1 MPLASGD
8 VLYVWCDRITPPH
21 DKYCI
26 CVSPEDRWFL
36 FINTKPPRAR
46 DAAVL
51 IRSYELDCLD
61 HNSYVDTSFVYMLS
75 EDEIASA
82 LARRNRHKGPLSNM
96 LKLRIKTNVRN
107 HNLLRKQLR
116 DAIMH
121 RL

>member
-26 CVSPEDRWFL
+26 CVLPEDRWFL

-46 DAAVL
+46 EAAVL
-51 IRSYELDCLD
+51 IRSYELTCLD
-61 HNSYVDTSFVYMLS
+61 HDSYVDTSFVYLLS
-75 EDEIASA
+75 EDEIAST
-82 LARRNRHKGPLSNM
+82 LAHRSRRKGLLSNM
-96 LKLRIKTNVRN
+96 LKLCIKTNVRG
-107 HNLLRKQLR
+107 HNLLRNELR
-116 DAIMH
+116 DAILL